1 MEIKDMQMSDIEARL
16 SQILEEKNSPEAD
29 IDALTAEVD
38 ALEERKKEIIK
49 QAEERQKELDDIAKG
64 VIPTQTVK
72 TFEEE
77 RNMDKKELR
86 NSAEYV
92 QAFAEYIKSG
102 DASECRALLSEN
114 GSGTVAVPEIVSDIV
129 KTAWDKEGIMS
140 LVKKTYIAG
149 NLKVG
154 FERSATGAVIHTEGS
169 AAPAEETLVLGI
181 VNLVPASIKKW
192 IRVSDEALDLRGTAF
207 LEYIYNELAYQI
219 AKKAADEL
227 VAMIVAGTAAGSATA
242 VPVGEIT
249 ESTIALG
256 TIANAI
262 AALSDEAANPV
273 IIMNKG
279 TYAAF
284 KAVQY
289 AGNFATDPFEGLK
302 VIFNN
307 SLKTFATAGSGD
319 TYAIVG
325 DLGQGAQ
332 ANFPNGEEIKFVF
345 DDKTEAEADL
355 VKIVGREYV
364 ALGIVGP
371 NSFVKIMK

>member
-102 DASECRALLSEN
+102 DESECRALLSEN
-114 GSGTVAVPEIVSDIV
+114 GSGTVAVPDIVSDIV

-140 LVKKTYIAG
+140 LVKKTYVTG

-154 FERSATGAVIHTEGS
+154 FERSATGAVIHTEGT
-169 AAPAEETLVLGI
+169 AAPAEENLVLGI
-181 VNLVPASIKKW
+181 VSLVPASIKKW

-207 LEYIYNELAYQI
+207 LEYIYNELAYRI

-227 VAMIVAGTAAGSATA
+227 VAKIVAGTAAGSATE

-307 SLKTFATAGSGD
+307 SLKTFAAAGSGD

-345 DDKTEAEADL
+345 DDKSEAESDL
-355 VKIVGREYV
+355 IKIVGREYV

>member
-1 MEIKDMQMSDIEARL
+1 
-16 SQILEEKNSPEAD
+16 
-29 IDALTAEVD
+29 
-38 ALEERKKEIIK
+38 
-49 QAEERQKELDDIAKG
+49 
-64 VIPTQTVK
+64 
-72 TFEEE
+72 
-77 RNMDKKELR
+77 MDVKELR
-86 NSAEYV
+86 NSAEYID
-92 QAFAEYIKSG
+92 AYAEYIKSG
-102 DASECRALLSEN
+102 DASECRTILSEN
-114 GSGTVAVPEIVSDIV
+114 VTGGTIAVPEMVSDIV

-154 FERSATGAVIHTEGS
+154 FERSATGAVIHEEGTN
-169 AAPAEETLVLGI
+169 APSEETLTLGI

-192 IRVSDEALDLRGTAF
+192 IRVSDEAVDLRGAAF

-219 AKKAADEL
+219 AKKAADVL
-227 VAMIVAGTAAGSATA
+227 VADIVAGTSTGSATA
-242 VPVGEIT
+242 VPVAEVT

-256 TIANAI
+256 TVANAI
-262 AALSDEAANPV
+262 AALSDEATNPV
-273 IIMNKG
+273 VIMNKA

-289 AGNFATDPFEGLK
+289 AANFAADPFEGLP
-302 VIFNN
+302 VLFNN
-307 SLKTFATAGSGD
+307 SLSTFAAATTGD

-345 DDKTEAEADL
+345 DDKSEAEADL

-364 ALGIVGP
+364 ALGVVGP
-371 NSFVKIMK
+371 KSFCKIKK